1 MYNVPWQDGR
11 VFQSPVGVLT
21 ACFLLRPNTMF
32 HPEGEWSTRLILN
45 PAQAQGLR
53 QLVMPAHDDIVSRA
67 KDMHRALPV
76 DQQAK
81 RPFKEH
87 PFWQAGSGEG
97 GGTDDVYFTF
107 RLPTIDR
114 QASVQAPSIGDLLNK
129 PHRLLTA
136 AEPPAMSRGE
146 APQQAAVLP
155 FRRPVQEV
163 AMRVAL
169 CDAQGQ
175 DIKGLILEPDHW
187 DAVVHFSIQQF
198 WLRSFGAG
206 VTLRLEGVQLIGLHQ
221 RQQADPFEAPEPALS
236 IAL

>member
-1 MYNVPWQDGR
+1 VPWQNGR

-53 QLVMPAHDDIVSRA
+53 QLVMPAHDDIVDRA
-67 KDMHRALPV
+67 KEMHSALPTE
-76 DQQAK
+76 QRAK

-97 GGTDDVYFTF
+97 SGAEDVYFTF

-114 QASVQAPSIGDLLNK
+114 QTSLQAPSMSDLLNK
-129 PHRLLTA
+129 PHRLLAAADPTIEPTA
-136 AEPPAMSRGE
+136 LQPA
-146 APQQAAVLP
+146 AAVLP
-155 FRRPVQEV
+155 FRKPGQEV

-169 CDAQGQ
+169 CDAQGE
-175 DIKGLILEPDHW
+175 DIKGLTLEPDHW

-206 VTLRLEGVQLIGLHQ
+206 VTLRLEGVQLIGLRQ
-221 RQQADPFEAPEPALS
+221 RQHADPFEALDSPLP